1 MIRYTMTEVETLIDK
16 VFNSL
21 AKYEERKQTVSIYLK
36 EQDDTYYIIC
46 NKDNFK
52 TCTLFAT
59 VKNKPITETISK
71 EIFYKVKKKI
81 TK

>member
-1 MIRYTMTEVETLIDK
+1 MTEVETLIDK
-16 VFNSL
+16 VFNSS

-52 TCTLFAT
+52 TCTFYAT
-59 VKNKPITETISK
+59 VKNKSITEIIPK
-71 EIFYKVKKKI
+71 ETFNKVKKRI